1 MLRLTRL
8 IVACLLRPNLQ
19 KQTSC
24 SCFYLDIAGRR
35 RTDDSRR
42 VIRLSDDDE
51 SYEHDLYSQ
60 SHPPLRTTARLR
72 LTGLWKMIVGKKRR
86 IFDSSASA
94 TRAAYDLDTY
104 AQNFD
109 EGSAWVEPENLARSF
124 SARFA
129 IPLDVLR
136 RIERDDE
143 LFNRKLSGA
152 C

>member
-1 MLRLTRL
+1 MDYY
-8 IVACLLRPNLQ
+8 RPNLQ

-42 VIRLSDDDE
+42 VIRLSDSSSSSPS

-60 SHPPLRTTARLR
+60 SNPTLATTARLR

-109 EGSAWVEPENLARSF
+109 EGSAWVEPENLSRSF

-143 LFNRKLSGA
+143 FFKRKLSAA